1 MTLGKLADYTLTRE
15 LGQGGMGKVFLAV
28 SPEGDN
34 RAVKTVVFPE
44 GLDARARWETV
55 ERFQREA
62 RAARSL
68 DHPNICQV
76 LDIGAD
82 QDTFFIVMEFLDGQS
97 LRQQIDASGAIEVP
111 RAVEIMNQVC
121 EALAYAHDQGIVHR
135 DIKPDNIMIL
145 QGGEVKLMDFGLA
158 SIVHESGVTQTGT
171 TMGTFS
177 YMSPEQTRGEK
188 LDARSDIF
196 SLGVT
201 FYEMLTGRQP
211 FRGEAPGAV
220 LNLILNKDPDPIP
233 SLPIHVSRTLG
244 KCLRKQPTYRFQNAR
259 EIIHSL
265 AQAATMPTLQGTMVL
280 PAKKPEA
287 APSQPAAPSSR
298 LTAPPAS
305 SVQPTGRATQ
315 PSSVRPAPDLRCPKC
330 REPMTANTPSCW
342 RCGTPNPAIA
352 RRKHFQESKT
362 AIGQAVKDFDRKQK
376 KGWFRKRK

>member
-15 LGQGGMGKVFLAV
+15 SGQGGWGKGFLAGA
-28 SPEGDN
+28 PEGDT
-34 RAVKTVVFPE
+34 RALKTVVFPE
-44 GLDARARWETV
+44 GIDARARWETV

-97 LRQQIDASGAIEVP
+97 LRQQIDATRAIEMP
-111 RAVEIMNQVC
+111 RTVEIMNQIC

-145 QGGEVKLMDFGLA
+145 QSGAVKLMDFGLA

-177 YMSPEQTRGEK
+177 YMSPEQARGEK
-188 LDARSDIF
+188 LDLRSDIF
-196 SLGVT
+196 SLGIT

-211 FRGEAPGAV
+211 FQGEAPGAV
-220 LNLILNKDPDPIP
+220 LNLILNKEPAPVA

-244 KCLRKQPTYRFQNAR
+244 KCLRKQPTYRFQSAR
-259 EIIHSL
+259 EIINSL
-265 AQAATMPTLQGTMVL
+265 GRAATTPTIQGTMVL
-280 PAKKPEA
+280 PAKKPPA
-287 APSQPAAPSSR
+287 APSQPPAPSAR

-305 SVQPTGRATQ
+305 SARPTGGATQ
-315 PSSVRPAPDLRCPKC
+315 PSSVRPTPDLRCPKC
-330 REPMTANTPSCW
+330 QEPMTASTPSCW
-342 RCGTPNPAIA
+342 RCGTPNPAISQ
-352 RRKHFQESKT
+352 RKHYQATKT
-362 AIGQAVKDFDRKQK
+362 AIGQAVKDFDRKK
-376 KGWFRKRK
+376 KRGWFGKRK